1 MLFAVDR
8 FCYKI
13 LSHRLRARKL
23 GLIKVELIILEGL
36 NWDLNP
42 FSHDVSSL
50 KTPCLLLHRVAAK
63 IFCYFVTTGPL
74 GLESGPLKSKI
85 SSDSNVER
93 T

>member
-1 MLFAVDR
+1 M
-8 FCYKI
+8 
-13 LSHRLRARKL
+13 KL
-23 GLIKVELIILEGL
+23 PHLATGIPLIVLEGL
-36 NWDLNP
+36 NLHHSFEIL

-50 KTPCLLLHRVAAK
+50 KTPCLLLHRVAAE